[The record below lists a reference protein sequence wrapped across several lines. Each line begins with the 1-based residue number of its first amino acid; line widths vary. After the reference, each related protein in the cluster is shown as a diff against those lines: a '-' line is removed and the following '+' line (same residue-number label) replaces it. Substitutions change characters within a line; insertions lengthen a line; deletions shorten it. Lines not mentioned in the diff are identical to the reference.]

1 MNDDRDYVLGTH
13 EEELLRLGVQHRAW
27 RPAVLD
33 CWQKAGITV
42 GSKVLD
48 VGAGPGYATVD
59 LAEIVGPSGLVVAL
73 ERSAKFVRAIEKA
86 CRDRLLSNVA
96 INELDLM
103 TDELP
108 NGEFDFSWC
117 RWVLCFVSDPA
128 LVVKKIGGVLKKGG
142 LAIFHEY
149 GHYRTWRFAPKRPM
163 LEEFRAHVIETWEE
177 SGGEPDT
184 GRQLPA
190 WLEESGFAIHSA
202 TPHIFVL
209 RPSDYMWQWP
219 AGFIDVY
226 LPRLKELGR
235 IDDRFAE
242 KVRRE
247 LRDAEASENVLMITP
262 LVLEIV
268 AEKL

>member
-1 MNDDRDYVLGTH
+1 MKNDRDYVLGTH
-13 EEELLRLGVQHRAW
+13 DEELVRLGLQHRVW

-33 CWQKAGITV
+33 CWQKAGITT

-48 VGAGPGYATVD
+48 IGAGPGYATVD

-73 ERSAKFVRAIEKA
+73 ERSARFVRAMEEA
-86 CRDRLLSNVA
+86 CRARSLANVA

-108 NGEFDFSWC
+108 RGEFDFSWC
-117 RWVLCFVSDPA
+117 RWVLCFISDPA
-128 LVVKKIGGVLKKGG
+128 LLIKKIGAVLRKGG

-149 GHYRTWRFAPKRPM
+149 GHYRTWRFAPRRPS
-163 LEEFRAHVIETWEE
+163 LEEFRAHVIATWQE

-184 GRQLPA
+184 GMELPA
-190 WLEESGFAIHSA
+190 WLTQSGFAIRSA
-202 TPHIFVL
+202 TPHIFAL
-209 RPSDYMWQWP
+209 RPNDPMWQWP
-219 AGFIDVY
+219 AGFIEVY
-226 LPRLKELGR
+226 LTRLKELGR
-235 IDDRFAE
+235 IDDVFAD
-242 KVRRE
+242 KARAE
-247 LRDAEASENVLMITP
+247 LREAETSENSLVLTP